1 LVSAIAS
8 RMSGLVDDIGA
19 IVTLAVGTSTGV
31 NGVGA
36 TLAGETTA
44 TETILASLHSQDVD
58 LLPFILCA
66 WTSRS

>member
-1 LVSAIAS
+1 
-8 RMSGLVDDIGA
+8 MTGLVDDIGV
-19 IVTLAVGTSTGV
+19 IVTLAVGTRMCGV